1 MASLV
6 IEKAKGIDRRSS
18 DIDID
23 PSYATQLKNFSLT
36 KRPQAWSKTG
46 TYADAATSLFGEALP
61 ANITWLNI
69 AEMGLTQPSNT
80 DIYVLHGKD
89 ASNNHHLW
97 VSHYWDGS
105 AFQSGFRKLTESAGQ
120 FTAGSGTNAN
130 QVVVN
135 STDASWASLSATND
149 YYNGQI
155 LTIDIDGA
163 SLKTAAIVQDYQVT
177 ATTKTFLLNTG
188 SFGSGGLVAAADDTF
203 YVSRSPL
210 FGDAASGTIGGI
222 TQVDDII
229 RFAILENSLWGMT
242 GNTYEFPSQ
251 YQIWYGY
258 VNRHYGT
265 TDGTGSDEQYS
276 DFWLDLQQPLAP
288 YVDSSPATNRKGILS
303 ASAVAGGNLTV
314 GDWQIYCA
322 YIYDGISIGPLSSPY
337 TVTTS
342 GGNQRI
348 SLSIRIGYENCY
360 DTGDNTFVAA
370 YDPDNQGDTVPTNF
384 SPHLV
389 SRRVTGLRIYAKI
402 PGESEPKFVDDVNS
416 SGTALTTADI
426 IVSATKDSETVN
438 NVLQMTVNGLLNG
451 SLSFDNDPTG
461 NTYVQDVGQTN
472 IRPNF
477 KYGVSLDSHFIA
489 AGIRVE
495 DGEIKNNYLI
505 SSIVDGFGVATF
517 NNFGASNIINLGFFG
532 SKQITGI
539 KVIGDTATTVSPK
552 RRLAVFTDD
561 DYYILTL
568 TTGASFDFA
577 LDKVG
582 EREGCVAPDS
592 LVAAEG
598 LIFGISRNGFRVYT
612 ETGTRIIG
620 EGLKTDFDSLTDPS
634 ECVGE
639 YYKKERYV
647 LFAFPTDQKYY
658 AVNLLSENLDMFEL
672 SFAHVMTILLG
683 TRAGELYSMSTSAI
697 YLHGSGNTQAGT
709 AITPQWKSKR
719 LTAKDFFDEK
729 TGFRGTVEG
738 DFLPNEGFIR
748 YRSDSAITL
757 NAYRNGGTAIT
768 FPNLSLP
775 AQTTMQSKRF
785 KFPLGLHCDD
795 IDLEVTLSASQA
807 SSNTYLEFDL
817 IKIVSDIKRRID

>member
-18 DIDID
+18 DIDIE

-46 TYADAATSLFGEALP
+46 AYADAATSLFGEALP

-105 AFQSGFRKLTESAGQ
+105 AFQSEIVKLTESEGPLTTDA
-120 FTAGSGTNAN
+120 SSNAN
-130 QVVVN
+130 QII
-135 STDASWASLSATND
+135 DAGLSSSVDD
-149 YYNGQI
+149 YYNGWI
-155 LTIDIDGA
+155 VTITIGGVE
-163 SLKTAAIVQDYQVT
+163 TAAIVTDYDGASKT
-177 ATTKTFLLNTG
+177 LSFTTGALNGNSDGNTYYISRWPIKTG
-188 SFGSGGLVAAADDTF
+188 EI
-203 YVSRSPL
+203 
-210 FGDAASGTIGGI
+210 DA
-222 TQVDDII
+222 VDDKV
-229 RFAILENSLWGMT
+229 RFLNRENALIGMT
-242 GNTYEFPSQ
+242 GNGSSFPNQ
-251 YQIWYGY
+251 YQLWYGY
-258 VNRHYGT
+258 IGRQVGNE
-265 TDGTGSDEQYS
+265 GSSEEDVS
-276 DFWLDLQQPLAP
+276 NFFLDIQQPLTPSNDAIGADNP
-288 YVDSSPATNRKGILS
+288 GI
-303 ASAVAGGNLTV
+303 VNLTKQSNSATI
-314 GDWQIYCA
+314 DQEIWSFYYA
-322 YIYDGISIGPLSSPY
+322 FEYDGYQIGPLSDQVFIDL
-337 TVTTS
+337 T
-342 GGNQRI
+342 GGA
-348 SLSIRIGYENCY
+348 SDESIRFYLYIPYNACW
-360 DTGDNTFVAA
+360 DS
-370 YDPDNQGDTVPTNF
+370 TNSKF
-384 SPHLV
+384 RSCFEGNLVEDLLPGNYSKHLL
-389 SRRVTGLRIYAKI
+389 SRRITAVYVFMRVSTETTEGFWK
-402 PGESEPKFVDDVNS
+402 KFTIAGSTNVMDSSDD
-416 SGTALTTADI
+416 
-426 IVSATKDSETVN
+426 E
-438 NVLQMTVNGLLNG
+438 VLDLDTDGLLKINNANRYIEITSTPTLG
-451 SLSFDNDPTG
+451 SS
-461 NTYVQDVGQTN
+461 YIEMVGQTN
-472 IRPNF
+472 VQPNF
-477 KYGVSLDSHFIA
+477 KYGVALDSHFIA
-489 AGIRVE
+489 AGIR
-495 DGEIKNNYLI
+495 IKDDDKKDNYLI
-505 SSIVDGFGVATF
+505 SSIIDGDGVATPD
-517 NNFGASNIINLGFFG
+517 NFGASNIINLGFFG
-532 SKQITGI
+532 SKRITGI

-561 DYYILTL
+561 NYYILTL

-775 AQTTMQSKRF
+775 AQATMQSKRF